1 MFWHPLLQ
9 FHYHLKLLHHILK
22 LVIEQKIHWHLWAPN
37 LWPSQIKATS
47 KHNVL
52 TIPNLEQQ
60 EQMSISWR
68 PCEPTLL
75 CRCRQQKHYCSTH
88 NEKQD
93 QEMSCSCDQK
103 ELYHKVISLP
113 SNMKVSTTKEGFFCK
128 NTKKIKIERR
138 AKDCI
143 KDSPWLQIKIKWS
156 VKLCWDPGWPR

>member
-1 MFWHPLLQ
+1 MFLASQGRGPYIK
-9 FHYHLKLLHHILK
+9 YHC
-22 LVIEQKIHWHLWAPN
+22 IEQKIHWHLWAPN

-52 TIPNLEQQ
+52 TIPNPEQQ

-88 NEKQD
+88 NRKQD

-113 SNMKVSTTKEGFFCK
+113 SNMNFKKRLAPPKNDFSVKIPKKLSLSGEPKIVSKTAF
-128 NTKKIKIERR
+128 
-138 AKDCI
+138 DCI
-143 KDSPWLQIKIKWS
+143 SK
-156 VKLCWDPGWPR
+156 